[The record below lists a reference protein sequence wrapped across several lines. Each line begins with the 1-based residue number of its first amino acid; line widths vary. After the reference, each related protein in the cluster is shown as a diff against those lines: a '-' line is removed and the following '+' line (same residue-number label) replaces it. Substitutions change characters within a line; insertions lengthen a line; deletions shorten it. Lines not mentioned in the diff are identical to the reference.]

1 MYKNGVSFQCL
12 VKLRCV
18 SLGMCVSVA
27 IHYFLMYKKGSLLI
41 YLGQQKRWD
50 RSNVLDVSTIILI
63 KLTDTPPEAEGV
75 DNTTTQMPNDRKQ
88 LASF

>member
-1 MYKNGVSFQCL
+1 MFKDGVSFQCL

-18 SLGMCVSVA
+18 SLGICVSVA
-27 IHYFLMYKKGSLLI
+27 IHYFLMYKNGSSLI

-50 RSNVLDVSTIILI
+50 CPNVLDVSTIILI

-75 DNTTTQMPNDRKQ
+75 DSTTTQMLNDRKQ